1 MLGGAAIH
9 WASKRQPSV
18 ALSTAEAEY
27 IAMGEATRNVM
38 HCRELLTHLGMPQSS
53 ATMLYCDSQAA
64 IAISK
69 AESVAPRRKHIDVKH
84 HFIREQ
90 IHAGVIQPQWI
101 STLEQPADIFTKALP
116 VEAFIQH
123 REFITNSKQASSSGG
138 GSKVSQAKAKP
149 SLD

>member
-27 IAMGEATRNVM
+27 IAMGEATCSVM

-69 AESVAPRRKHIDVKH
+69 ADSVALRRKHIDVVT
-84 HFIREQ
+84 
-90 IHAGVIQPQWI
+90 GGY
-101 STLEQPADIFTKALP
+101 
-116 VEAFIQH
+116 
-123 REFITNSKQASSSGG
+123 SGR
-138 GSKVSQAKAKP
+138 Q
-149 SLD
+149 